1 MSGPEE
7 GGQLLD
13 HQSLYQIFYDGSV
26 EIKSI
31 SLEALISIHSIHTS
45 DSILDVLK

>member
-7 GGQLLD
+7 EGQLVD
-13 HQSLYQIFYDGSV
+13 HQSLYQIFHEGSV

-31 SLEALISIHSIHTS
+31 SLEASISIHSIHTS
-45 DSILDVLK
+45 DSTLDV